1 MPFRDRVDAGQRL
14 ATALEHLAGADVV
27 VLGLPRGGVAV
38 AAEVARALKAPL
50 DVIVVRKLGVPT
62 QPELAM
68 GAIGEGGLRVIND
81 VAVVLGIDDAT
92 IAQVEE
98 HEREELQRRARVF
111 RGDRLARP
119 LHGCTAIVVDDG
131 LATGSTA
138 AAACRIARAHGAA
151 RIVLAVPVA
160 PPAAV
165 RALRDLADEIISL
178 VLSEHLR
185 SVGEWYEDFSQTSD
199 EDVVA
204 LLTEAAER
212 SDQR

>member
-111 RGDRLARP
+111 RGDRPARP